1 MTHSKSQ
8 ICPFVFKPLKNCK
21 TLIFNILSIKNS
33 TFFADKNGQKKVNS
47 LKIKTIFL
55 PLLDTSRPFFRTKF
69 VHFYK
74 AYLCNIQIHKNNCIR
89 ICPRFSSA

>member
-1 MTHSKSQ
+1 MTHFKSQ

-21 TLIFNILSIKNS
+21 ALIFNILTIKNS
-33 TFFADKNGQKKVNS
+33 LFFADKNGQKKVNS
-47 LKIKTIFL
+47 LIIKPNFM
-55 PLLDTSRPFFRTKF
+55 PLLDTSRPFFRTRF

-74 AYLCNIQIHKNNCIR
+74 AYLFSNQIHKNSHIH